1 MKDKILKNTI
11 EILKAM
17 DINGETM
24 EQLIRDLGME
34 DQMLRQLI
42 MKADIDNVKEL
53 VEEKEQFEEPDHAI
67 YNVTETKLFTINMW
81 FKGSEYVVKVEV
93 LDNGSKIIDIYD
105 CDDKVVYIEDHKHM
119 LEFWEIVQG
128 VLKQQEN

>member
-1 MKDKILKNTI
+1 MNSKILKNTI

-17 DINGETM
+17 DINGEAM

-81 FKGSEYVVKVEV
+81 FKGSEYVVKAEI

-119 LEFWEIVQG
+119 LEFWDIVQS
-128 VLKQQEN
+128 VIKQH

>member
-53 VEEKEQFEEPDHAI
+53 VEEKEQDEEPDHAI

-119 LEFWEIVQG
+119 LEFWDIVQS
-128 VLKQQEN
+128 VINQN